1 MRVLNIQS
9 VAEACTLGGNE
20 GGWQVVEEGPGG
32 RVGAAGGLRCREELG
47 PAGGSLG
54 PVVGVGGRVEAWC
67 KCPILE
73 NILFSA

>member
-1 MRVLNIQS
+1 M
-9 VAEACTLGGNE
+9 
-20 GGWQVVEEGPGG
+20 VEEGPGG

-67 KCPILE
+67 NCPILE